1 MTQWKRENAKSKNR
15 QEENILCT
23 GKKSQG
29 TSGKFRK
36 VTHRRTKRFDQF
48 KRSDFKISHAYS
60 WAARSDR
67 CGAELA
73 YPYCAPQAL
82 PQNKREPEPY
92 SMTLR
97 LRVARSSIERDAQ
110 WDRNRTQIFPS
121 PRTWRHHRRRRREKK
136 KIGELSKRPTWDW
149 NNLFNLLSFHQLEQ
163 NCDLNVSCDVDLC
176 NFGQSLDFSACQKK
190 IWTLL
195 CMNVEELALERNL

>member
-1 MTQWKRENAKSKNR
+1 MQNR
-15 QEENILCT
+15 KTDKKKIYYDIVQE
-23 GKKSQG
+23 KKSQG

-136 KIGELSKRPTWDW
+136 KIGKLSKRLKLNW
-149 NNLFNLLSFHQLEQ
+149 NNLFFNLLSFHQLGK
-163 NCDLNVSCDVDLC
+163 NCGLNISCDVDLC
-176 NFGQSLDFSACQKK
+176 NFGQSLDFSACQK

-195 CMNVEELALERNL
+195 CMNVEELELERNL